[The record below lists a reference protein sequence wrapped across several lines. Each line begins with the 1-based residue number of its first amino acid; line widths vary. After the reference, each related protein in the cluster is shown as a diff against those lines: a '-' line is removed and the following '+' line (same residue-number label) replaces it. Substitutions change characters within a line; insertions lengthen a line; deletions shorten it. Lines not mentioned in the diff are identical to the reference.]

1 MIGVSAKGSFG
12 GYTVKDIEVEVNR
25 EVRVDITLQAAS
37 VSTEITVNEARAEV
51 QTETAEV
58 NSEISQTQLT
68 ALPITSSEGRNVKS
82 LYSIVPGAS
91 YVQEK
96 NSVGGNPARAMS
108 VNVNGNSYNGNSTRL
123 DGAMNSYGWLPYLIA
138 YVPPADSIEN
148 VSFTTNAFNAEQGP
162 AGGASVKVTTKS
174 GTRDLHGSMWEYYQD
189 AAINARP
196 YTTVSGVL
204 PKNVYQEYGFN
215 VGGPVYIPKI
225 MTGRSKLFFFTNFDR
240 ITQRQAI
247 SNTATVPGTNMI
259 GGNFS
264 EVASGLSKSNT
275 ILYDPLPAVPSSQ
288 WINTIDPTQ
297 CPTLLYTN
305 GYLNY
310 ACRPT
315 FTNEYGETGSNIN
328 TIPASRFAHAAS
340 VMMANLQPAATT
352 VGTPSAAPGFGNTWR
367 S

>member
-1 MIGVSAKGSFG
+1 MTAQVTVSDAPP
-12 GYTVKDIEVEVNR
+12 E
-25 EVRVDITLQAAS
+25 L
-37 VSTEITVNEARAEV
+37 

-68 ALPITSSEGRNVKS
+68 SLPITSSEGRNFQS

-148 VSFTTNAFNAEQGP
+148 VSFTTNAFNAEQGL
-162 AGGASVKVTTKS
+162 AGGASVKITTKS
-174 GTRDLHGSMWEYYQD
+174 GTRDLHGGLWEYYQD

-196 YTTVSGVL
+196 YTTAVGAAL

-215 VGGPVYIPKI
+215 IGGPVYIPKI
-225 MTGRSKLFFFTNFDR
+225 LTGRSKLFFFTNFDR
-240 ITQRQAI
+240 TTRRQAI
-247 SNTATVPGTNMI
+247 SGNVTVPDTNMI

-264 EVASGLSKSNT
+264 EVASGLTAGNT
-275 ILYDPLPAVPSSQ
+275 VLYDPAPTVPSSQ
-288 WINTIDPTQ
+288 WIGTINTAQ

-310 ACRPT
+310 ACRPS
-315 FTNEYGETGSNIN
+315 FTNEYGETGSGIN
-328 TIPASRFAHAAS
+328 TNTTARIAHAA
-340 VMMANLQPAATT
+340 
-352 VGTPSAAPGFGNTWR
+352 
-367 S
+367 